1 MVPNDWITGKPQV
14 RSLRHDIAEAIRQ
27 AIRDGQLAPGARILE
42 TDLARRFDVSRQP
55 VREAI
60 RMLEHEGLLT
70 SVPNRG
76 TFVTRVSVEDSI
88 AICDVR
94 EELEGLAARL
104 AVRHFKTEDRHRL
117 TEIPNQMRHAA
128 LESDINRLIEL
139 DLELHDLI
147 VARSNHRLLQDMLA
161 SIAVY
166 TRGFIVHTKS
176 YYGTDLIRVAD
187 LHERLVSELLSG
199 EPHRAEAAVQEHV
212 REAADRLRSM
222 RDAQQQPASSAG
234 GRRQAE

>member
-1 MVPNDWITGKPQV
+1 MRPDDWGAAQLTV
-14 RSLRHDIAEAIRQ
+14 RSLRHDIAEALRQ
-27 AIRDGQLAPGARILE
+27 AIRDRHLMPGARILE
-42 TDLARRFDVSRQP
+42 TDVAKRFSVSRQP

-88 AICDVR
+88 DICDVR

-104 AVRHFKTEDRHRL
+104 AVRNLTAEDRERL
-117 TEIPNQMRHAA
+117 RAIPALMRQA
-128 LESDINRLIEL
+128 SDERDVNHLIEL

-147 VARSNHRLLQDMLA
+147 VARANHRLLQEVLS

-166 TRGFIVHTKS
+166 SRGFIVHTKT
-176 YYGTDLIRVAD
+176 YYGDDLSQVAD
-187 LHERLVSELLSG
+187 SHERLVNEVLSG
-199 EPHRAEAAVQEHV
+199 DPRRAEAAVQEHI
-212 REAADRLRSM
+212 REAAARLRRM
-222 RDAQQQPASSAG
+222 WAEQQRTAS
-234 GRRQAE
+234 

>member
-1 MVPNDWITGKPQV
+1 MVPDDWGTEKLQV
-14 RSLRHDIAEAIRQ
+14 RSLRHDIAEALRQ
-27 AIRDGQLAPGARILE
+27 AIRDRRIAPGARLLE
-42 TDLARRFDVSRQP
+42 TDIARRFSVSRQP

-76 TFVTRVSVEDSI
+76 TFVTRVTVEDSI

-104 AVRHFKTEDRHRL
+104 AVRNLSAEDLARL
-117 TEIPNQMRHAA
+117 AVIPSQMREAA
-128 LESDINRLIEL
+128 DASDVNRLIEL

-147 VARSNHRLLQDMLA
+147 VARSGHRLLQDVLA

-166 TRGFIVHTKS
+166 SRGFIVHTKA
-176 YYGTDLIRVAD
+176 YYDAD
-187 LHERLVSELLSG
+187 LGQVAESHQALVAEILSG
-199 EPHRAEAAVQEHV
+199 DPRRAEEAVQQHI
-212 REAADRLRSM
+212 REAAARLRRM
-222 RDAQQQPASSAG
+222 RAEQQQTSS
-234 GRRQAE
+234 

>member
-1 MVPNDWITGKPQV
+1 MAPNDWITAKLQV
-14 RSLRHDIAEAIRQ
+14 RSLRHDIAEALRQ
-27 AIRDGQLAPGARILE
+27 AIRDRRIAPGARILE
-42 TDLARRFDVSRQP
+42 TDLAKRFSVSRQP

-104 AVRHFKTEDRHRL
+104 AVRNLTPEDRERL
-117 TEIPNQMRHAA
+117 AKIPGLMRQAA
-128 LESDINRLIEL
+128 DENDVNRLIEL

-147 VARSNHRLLQDMLA
+147 VTRSGHRLLQEGLA

-166 TRGFIVHTKS
+166 SRGFIVHTKD
-176 YYGTDLIRVAD
+176 YYDTQLGQVAD
-187 LHERLVSELLSG
+187 SHEQLVAEILSDDAR
-199 EPHRAEAAVQEHV
+199 RAEAAVQ
-212 REAADRLRSM
+212 
-222 RDAQQQPASSAG
+222 
-234 GRRQAE
+234 

>member
-1 MVPNDWITGKPQV
+1 MGPDDWGTEKLQV
-14 RSLRHDIAEAIRQ
+14 RSLRHDIAEALRQ
-27 AIRDGQLAPGARILE
+27 AIRDRRFAPGARLLE
-42 TDLARRFDVSRQP
+42 TDIAKRFSVSRQP

-76 TFVTRVSVEDSI
+76 TFVTRVTVEDSI

-104 AVRHFKTEDRHRL
+104 AVRNLTDADRARL
-117 TEIPNQMRHAA
+117 AVIPGHMREAA
-128 LESDINRLIEL
+128 ASSDVNRLIEL

-147 VARSNHRLLQDMLA
+147 VARSGHRLLQDVLA

-166 TRGFIVHTKS
+166 SRGFIVHTKA
-176 YYGTDLIRVAD
+176 YYDTDLGQVAESHED
-187 LHERLVSELLSG
+187 LVAEILSG
-199 EPHRAEAAVQEHV
+199 DPRRAEEAVQLHI
-212 REAADRLRSM
+212 RDAAARLRQM
-222 RDAQQQPASSAG
+222 RAAQQTAS
-234 GRRQAE
+234 

>member
-1 MVPNDWITGKPQV
+1 MSLDDWGGVELKV
-14 RSLRHDIAEAIRQ
+14 RSLRHDIAEALRQ
-27 AIRDGQLAPGARILE
+27 AIRDRRLAPGARILE
-42 TDLARRFDVSRQP
+42 VELARRFGVSRQP

-104 AVRHFKTEDRHRL
+104 AVRNLTSADRERL
-117 TEIPNQMRHAA
+117 LAIPGLMRQAA
-128 LESDINRLIEL
+128 QEPDVNRLIEL
-139 DLELHDLI
+139 DLELHELV
-147 VARSNHRLLQDMLA
+147 VARSGHRLLQEVLA

-166 TRGFIVHTKS
+166 SRGFIVHTKA
-176 YYGTDLIRVAD
+176 YYDTDLEQVAD
-187 LHERLVSELLSG
+187 SHEQLVAELVSG
-199 EPHRAEAAVQEHV
+199 DPWRAEAAAQQHI
-212 REAADRLRSM
+212 REAAARLRRM
-222 RDAQQQPASSAG
+222 RAQEQESAG
-234 GRRQAE
+234 

>member
-1 MVPNDWITGKPQV
+1 MVPNDWVTAKLQV

-27 AIRDGQLAPGARILE
+27 AIRDRRLAPGARILE
-42 TDLARRFDVSRQP
+42 TDLAKRFDVSRQP

-76 TFVTRVSVEDSI
+76 TFVTRVTVEDSI

-104 AVRHFKTEDRHRL
+104 AVRNLTAEDKERL
-117 TEIPNQMRHAA
+117 AAIPGLMRRAA
-128 LESDINRLIEL
+128 SDGDVNRLIEL
-139 DLELHDLI
+139 DLELHELI
-147 VARSNHRLLQDMLA
+147 VARSNHRLLQEVIA

-166 TRGFIVHTKS
+166 SRGFIVHTKS
-176 YYGTDLIRVAD
+176 YYDTDLSQVAD
-187 LHERLVSELLSG
+187 SHERLVADVLSG
-199 EPHRAEAAVQEHV
+199 DPHRAEAAVQEHI
-212 REAADRLRSM
+212 REAAARLRRM
-222 RDAQQQPASSAG
+222 RAKQQQTAS
-234 GRRQAE
+234 

>member
-1 MVPNDWITGKPQV
+1 MIPDDWITAKLQV

-27 AIRDGQLAPGARILE
+27 AIRERRLPPGARILE
-42 TDLARRFDVSRQP
+42 TDLAKRFSVSRQP

-60 RMLEHEGLLT
+60 RMLEYEGLLT

-76 TFVTRVSVEDSI
+76 TFVTRVTVEDSI

-104 AVRHFKTEDRHRL
+104 AVRNFTADDRERL
-117 TEIPNQMRHAA
+117 EAIPAKMRGAA
-128 LESDINRLIEL
+128 RAGDLNRLVEL

-147 VARSNHRLLQDMLA
+147 VARSDHRLLQDVLA

-166 TRGFIVHTKS
+166 SRGFIVHTKA
-176 YYGTDLIRVAD
+176 YYDADLAQVAD
-187 LHERLVSELLSG
+187 SHERLVTEVLSG
-199 EPHRAEAAVQEHV
+199 DPRRAEAAAQEHI
-212 REAADRLRSM
+212 REAAARLQRLREE
-222 RDAQQQPASSAG
+222 QQQNAS
-234 GRRQAE
+234 

>member
-1 MVPNDWITGKPQV
+1 MSADDWVTARLQV
-14 RSLRHDIAEAIRQ
+14 RSLRHDIAEALRQ
-27 AIRDGQLAPGARILE
+27 AIRDRRLAPGARILE
-42 TDLARRFDVSRQP
+42 TDVAKRFDVSRQP

-76 TFVTRVSVEDSI
+76 TFVTRVTVEDSI

-104 AVRHFKTEDRHRL
+104 AVRNFTAEDRDRL
-117 TEIPNQMRHAA
+117 AAISGLMRRAA
-128 LESDINRLIEL
+128 ADADVNRLIEL

-147 VARSNHRLLQDMLA
+147 VARSNHRLLQDVLA

-166 TRGFIVHTKS
+166 SRGFIVHTKA
-176 YYGTDLIRVAD
+176 YYDADLGQVAD
-187 LHERLVSELLSG
+187 SHERLVAEVLSG
-199 EPHRAEAAVQEHV
+199 DPRRAEVAVQEHI
-212 REAADRLRSM
+212 REAAARLRRM
-222 RDAQQQPASSAG
+222 RAEQQQTAS
-234 GRRQAE
+234 

>member
-1 MVPNDWITGKPQV
+1 MAPDDWITAKLQV
-14 RSLRHDIAEAIRQ
+14 RSLRHDIAEALRQ
-27 AIRDGQLAPGARILE
+27 AIRDRRLAPGARILE
-42 TDLARRFDVSRQP
+42 TDLAKRFNVSRQP

-104 AVRHFKTEDRHRL
+104 AVRNLTAGDRERL
-117 TEIPNQMRHAA
+117 TSIPKLMRRAA
-128 LESDINRLIEL
+128 SDGDVNRLIEL
-139 DLELHDLI
+139 DLELHDLV
-147 VARSNHRLLQDMLA
+147 VARSDHRLLQEVLA

-166 TRGFIVHTKS
+166 SRGFIVHTKA
-176 YYGTDLIRVAD
+176 YYGTDLGQVAD
-187 LHERLVSELLSG
+187 SHERLVTEVLSG
-199 EPHRAEAAVQEHV
+199 DPRRAEAAVQEHI
-212 REAADRLRSM
+212 REAAARLRRM
-222 RDAQQQPASSAG
+222 RAEQQQTAS
-234 GRRQAE
+234 